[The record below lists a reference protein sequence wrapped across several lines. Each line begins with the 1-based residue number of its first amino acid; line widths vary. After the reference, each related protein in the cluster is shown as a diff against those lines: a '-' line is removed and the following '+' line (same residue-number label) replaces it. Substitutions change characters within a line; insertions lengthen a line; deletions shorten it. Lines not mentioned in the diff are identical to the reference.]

1 MGREDK
7 STVEHAQGKF
17 WEMHDLLF
25 EHPDAH
31 AEDEVSG
38 HARALGLDMH
48 RFASDFAAAQETV
61 ELQRESC
68 EAAGAKGTPSFFI
81 GDTVLIG
88 AQPIEAFR
96 KLLD

>member
-7 STVEHAQGKF
+7 STVEPCPGQVLG
-17 WEMHDLLF
+17 
-25 EHPDAH
+25 DARPTLRAPGAH
-31 AEDEVSG
+31 TEDDVSG
-38 HARALGLDMH
+38 HARALGLDMQ

>member
-1 MGREDK
+1 M
-7 STVEHAQGKF
+7 Q
-17 WEMHDLLF
+17 
-25 EHPDAH
+25 
-31 AEDEVSG
+31 
-38 HARALGLDMH
+38 